1 MEEKISLIVKEIK
14 EKSGEEWVGLQS
26 TTEKQLESLVWYL
39 EHPRL
44 HEMPTLGEELI
55 ELYDNAKESQFTKME
70 DIIRKIDQLSVKLG
84 KYEYEPPKGKAKNL
98 MFQDYPKE
106 IKDLQTDISILMHS
120 PHGTSLPEQIR
131 KSILAFHNYLN
142 HPDLYKK
149 PELFDEM
156 HEKYEYAKAT
166 DFLKLQSFNDLLN
179 KLEIKLGEITEEMK
193 TFKSIKEEK
202 DYLEKEKENLAEEI
216 KKLQAEK
223 ELLKKEKEQ
232 LKEEKE
238 TLEAEKNFLL
248 KEWEEYNELISKLE
262 AKLKKS

>member
-1 MEEKISLIVKEIK
+1 MEEKISAIVKEIK
-14 EKSGEEWVGLQS
+14 EKSGEEWVGLQK
-26 TTEKQLESLVWYL
+26 TTEKQLESLIWYL

-44 HEMPTLGEELI
+44 HEMPTLEEELI
-55 ELYDNAKESQFTKME
+55 GLYDNAKESKFTKME

-84 KYEYEPPKGKAKNL
+84 KYEYEKPKGKAKNL

-131 KSILAFHNYLN
+131 KSILTFHNYLN
-142 HPDLYKK
+142 HPDLHKK

-156 HEKYEYAKAT
+156 HEKYEYSKAT
-166 DFLKLQSFNDLLN
+166 DFLKLQAFNNLID
-179 KLEIKLGEITEEMK
+179 KLEIKLGEITDEMK

-202 DYLEKEKENLAEEI
+202 NDLEREKEKLAEEV
-216 KKLQAEK
+216 KKLQEEK
-223 ELLKKEKEQ
+223 DQLKKEKEI
-232 LKEEKE
+232 
-238 TLEAEKNFLL
+238 LEAEKNLIL